1 MAGGAPAPGS
11 RRSGRRGRFRTLRRR
26 AAIRGPPPPPPP
38 PPAPGQGHT
47 APPAGGGPPPPP
59 PPPPAPAAGRS
70 RTTPPPASLRS
81 RNGASPL
88 PSHRNLRPHLHRP
101 PARYPEVAAGVV
113 RRAGEPDE
121 ESVLPARHRRVRR
134 RAQGAARQEE
144 RGPHDVEG

>member
-26 AAIRGPPPPPPP
+26 AAIRGPRRPPPPPP
-38 PPAPGQGHT
+38 EP
-47 APPAGGGPPPPP
+47 GGGHN
-59 PPPPAPAAGRS
+59 PPPPAPLPGRPL
-70 RTTPPPASLRS
+70 PPPPSLRS

-88 PSHRNLRPHLHRP
+88 PSHRNLRPPLHRP